1 MGWYFQRWSRLLWST
16 NHVAV
21 LRDVDLQMGN
31 KPALSRT
38 AQLIT
43 KNKIQGE
50 QAPSTL
56 RFQMQAQGKDSS
68 SKGIRGMISLKI
80 KED

>member
-16 NHVAV
+16 NHMAV

-31 KPALSRT
+31 KPALSRA
-38 AQLIT
+38 AQLIR
-43 KNKIQGE
+43 KNKIQSE
-50 QAPSTL
+50 QAHSTL
-56 RFQMQAQGKDSS
+56 RFQMQAQGKDFL
-68 SKGIRGMISLKI
+68 SKGIRGMISVKI